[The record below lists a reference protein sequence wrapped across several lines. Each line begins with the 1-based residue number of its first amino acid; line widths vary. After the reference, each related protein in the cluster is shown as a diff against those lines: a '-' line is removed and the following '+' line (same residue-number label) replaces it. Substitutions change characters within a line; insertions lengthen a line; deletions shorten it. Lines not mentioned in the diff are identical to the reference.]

1 MSLPAPAAPRSGRPS
16 GADRPNILLLMTDE
30 HGAQFS
36 GTYGH
41 PFIHTPAMDRL
52 AAEGVTFDAAY
63 CNNPLCVPSRLSFM
77 TGRHTHNCAGWDNAT
92 PLAPDAVTWPH
103 LLRAQGY
110 DVALSGKM
118 HLIGDD
124 HLHGFQEQLARDLHS
139 ELEHPIFPWE
149 RGIPEA
155 REPWPGVVRT
165 ESRVPP
171 GPDGEEEAA
180 VEAED
185 AATPPTGPG
194 RTPEIDADDAAVEA
208 ALAFLRRRA
217 HGSAERPFALCVGLI
232 APHFPF
238 VVPEPFFSQYFPHHA
253 DLPHLPPGHLE
264 ALPPA
269 AQRLRRAF
277 GFSGHTELQVR
288 RARAAYYGLVSYADD
303 KLRQLLDALD
313 QFGLADDTLVI
324 HTSDHGEMLGEHG
337 LWRKMSFYEESARV
351 PLQVRWPGRAAAG
364 RRVRECVS
372 LVDVTATMVAAAGA
386 ASPAAPMDGHSMTGL
401 LAGADPE
408 WRDEAFAEHT
418 AHGTDRPR
426 AMLRQGRW
434 KLCLSGGDDL
444 EPELYDLEG
453 DPRELAN
460 RAGDPAAAAVE
471 ERLRAALL
479 ARWDWR
485 RIDREVRHSQQR
497 RQLIRTVATG
507 RQDRAR

>member
-1 MSLPAPAAPRSGRPS
+1 M
-16 GADRPNILLLMTDE
+16 
-30 HGAQFS
+30 
-36 GTYGH
+36 
-41 PFIHTPAMDRL
+41 
-52 AAEGVTFDAAY
+52 
-63 CNNPLCVPSRLSFM
+63 
-77 TGRHTHNCAGWDNAT
+77 
-92 PLAPDAVTWPH
+92 TWPH

-171 GPDGEEEAA
+171 GPDGEEAETST
-180 VEAED
+180 ED
-185 AATPPTGPG
+185 ATTPPTGPG
-194 RTPEIDADDAAVEA
+194 RTPEIDADDDAVTA
-208 ALAFLRRRA
+208 ALAFLRQRA

-253 DLPHLPPGHLE
+253 DLPHLPHLPPGHLE
-264 ALPPA
+264 VLPPA

-277 GFSGHTELQVR
+277 GFSGHPEAQVR
-288 RARAAYYGLVSYADD
+288 RARAAYYGLVSYADA
-303 KLRQLLDALD
+303 KLRQLLEALD
-313 QFGLADDTLVI
+313 ELGLADDTLVI

-337 LWRKMSFYEESARV
+337 LWRKMSFYEQSARV

-372 LVDVTATMVAAAGA
+372 LVDVTATIVEAAGA
-386 ASPAAPMDGHSMTGL
+386 ASAAAPMDGHNLAKL

-426 AMLRQGRW
+426 AMLRQGNW
-434 KLCLSGGDDL
+434 KLCLSGGADL
-444 EPELYDLEG
+444 EPELYDLE
-453 DPRELAN
+453 RTTRCELVN
-460 RAGDPAAAAVE
+460 RAGDPAVVAVE
-471 ERLRAALL
+471 ERMRAALL
-479 ARWDWR
+479 ERWDWR
-485 RIDREVRHSQQR
+485 RIDGEVRHSQQR
-497 RQLIRTVATG
+497 RQLIRAVAATG
-507 RQDRAR
+507 RPRRAR

>member
-1 MSLPAPAAPRSGRPS
+1 MSQPRLPETER
-16 GADRPNILLLMTDE
+16 RPNILLLMTDE

-41 PFIHTPAMDRL
+41 PFIRTPAMDRL

-92 PLAPDAVTWPH
+92 PLAPDAVTWAH

-124 HLHGFQEQLARDLHS
+124 HLHGFQEQLARDLHC

-149 RGIPEA
+149 QGIPEA

-165 ESRVPP
+165 ASRVPP
-171 GPDGEEEAA
+171 GPDGEEAES
-180 VEAED
+180 VGED

-194 RTPEIDADDAAVEA
+194 RTPEIDADDAAVAA
-208 ALAFLRRRA
+208 ALAYLRRRA
-217 HGSAERPFALCVGLI
+217 HRGAERPFALCVGLI

-238 VVPEPFFSQYFPHHA
+238 VVPEPFFSQYFPRHA
-253 DLPHLPPGHLE
+253 DLPPLPPGHLD

-277 GFSGHTELQVR
+277 GFRDHTEQQIR

-313 QFGLADDTLVI
+313 ELGLAGDTVVI

-337 LWRKMSFYEESARV
+337 LWRKMSFYEPSARV
-351 PLQVRWPGRAAAG
+351 PLQVRWPGCAAAG

-372 LVDVTATMVAAAGA
+372 LVDVTATIVEAAGG
-386 ASPAAPMDGHSMTGL
+386 ASAAAPMDGHSLTRL
-401 LAGADPE
+401 LAGPDPE

-418 AHGTDRPR
+418 AHGTDRAR
-426 AMLRQGRW
+426 AMLRRGRW
-434 KLCLSGGDDL
+434 KLCLSGGEDL
-444 EPELYDLEG
+444 EPELYDLAH
-453 DPRELAN
+453 DPGEFINL
-460 RAGDPAAAAVE
+460 AGDPAAAGVQE
-471 ERLRAALL
+471 HMTDALL
-479 ARWDWR
+479 RRWDWR
-485 RIDREVRHSQQR
+485 RIDREVRASQRR
-497 RQLIRTVATG
+497 RQLVRVAATSGGG
-507 RQDRAR
+507 RPPF

>member
-194 RTPEIDADDAAVEA
+194 RTPEIDADDVAVEA

-386 ASPAAPMDGHSMTGL
+386 ASPAAADGRAQPDRAAGRRRSGVAERGL
-401 LAGADPE
+401 RRAHRPRHRPAAGDAAPGPLEAVPVRRRRPGAGALRP
-408 WRDEAFAEHT
+408 
-418 AHGTDRPR
+418 GTGS
-426 AMLRQGRW
+426 A
-434 KLCLSGGDDL
+434 
-444 EPELYDLEG
+444 
-453 DPRELAN
+453 
-460 RAGDPAAAAVE
+460 RAGEPRRRPGRRRGGRNGCAPRCRRAGTGAAST
-471 ERLRAALL
+471 
-479 ARWDWR
+479 ARC
-485 RIDREVRHSQQR
+485 
-497 RQLIRTVATG
+497 ATASSAG
-507 RQDRAR
+507 N